1 MGPMHDPHT
10 TTDIDLERVRIYEG
24 DELIFDGADPTTY
37 VVLQTP
43 EQIADFCARLAAG
56 PLDWPSDPSDHCAG
70 RP

>member
-1 MGPMHDPHT
+1 MHDPHT

-24 DELIFDGADPTTY
+24 DELIFDGSDPATY

-43 EQIADFCARLAAG
+43 EQIAGFCARLAAG
-56 PLDWPSDPSDHCAG
+56 PLDWPHDLSEHRAG

>member
-1 MGPMHDPHT
+1 MHDPHT
-10 TTDIDLERVRIYEG
+10 TADIDLERVRIYEG
-24 DELIFDGADPTTY
+24 GELIFDGSDPTTY

-56 PLDWPSDPSDHCAG
+56 PLDCPSDRSAHCAG